1 MAAMDKHHFK
11 AEARF
16 IFHKR
21 QERSFLFLPVPGE
34 TRFYPPRINIDF
46 GRTPHNLVV
55 ICVQKT
61 IAAFGSSQDK

>member
-34 TRFYPPRINIDF
+34 T
-46 GRTPHNLVV
+46 
-55 ICVQKT
+55 
-61 IAAFGSSQDK
+61 